1 VTALIEMPRFLGAG
15 KLLGINVPYDLM
27 IRVLILFSGG
37 LARFGL

>member
-27 IRVLILFSGG
+27 IRVLILFSRG
-37 LARFGL
+37 LAWFGL